1 MQLIITIDLAGAAF
15 QNGNSGRETA
25 RILHSAA
32 ERLITLQSRYRA
44 IDVENP
50 EQLYLQDNTGA
61 LAGYVS
67 TVEID
72 GISPAV
78 QDRITH
84 ETAAAG
90 QCFPG
95 PASGDGPVFLQ
106 RAYRS
111 AQDGHPFRRQGRVPD
126 PARPMT

>member
-32 ERLITLQSRYRA
+32 ERLVALQSLYRA
-44 IDVENP
+44 LDVENP
-50 EQLYLQDNTGA
+50 EQLYLQDNTGT

-72 GISPAV
+72 DISPAV

-84 ETAAAG
+84 DTAAAG
-90 QCFPG
+90 Q
-95 PASGDGPVFLQ
+95 
-106 RAYRS
+106 
-111 AQDGHPFRRQGRVPD
+111 
-126 PARPMT
+126 

>member
-78 QDRITH
+78 QDRIITH
-84 ETAAAG
+84 HTAAAG
-90 QCFPG
+90 Q
-95 PASGDGPVFLQ
+95 
-106 RAYRS
+106 
-111 AQDGHPFRRQGRVPD
+111 
-126 PARPMT
+126 

>member
-32 ERLITLQSRYRA
+32 ERLVTLQNLYRA
-44 IDVENP
+44 LDVENP
-50 EQLYLQDNTGA
+50 EQLYLQDNTGT

-72 GISPAV
+72 DIPAAVRNPTTLRSPVSGFRPAV
-78 QDRITH
+78 PGSRSRRHFRSPRTS
-84 ETAAAG
+84 AAWMA
-90 QCFPG
+90 PE
-95 PASGDGPVFLQ
+95 
-106 RAYRS
+106 RS
-111 AQDGHPFRRQGRVPD
+111 WSS
-126 PARPMT
+126 